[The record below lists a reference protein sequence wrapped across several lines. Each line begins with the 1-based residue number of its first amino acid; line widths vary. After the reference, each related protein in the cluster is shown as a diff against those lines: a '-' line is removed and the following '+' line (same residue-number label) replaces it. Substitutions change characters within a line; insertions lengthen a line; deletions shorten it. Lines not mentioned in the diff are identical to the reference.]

1 MRIVLDFDHTLY
13 SSKSLYEAI
22 KAAFGGLGVSEDI
35 FQQTF
40 QLSKGKGLDYKPSRQ
55 MRSLAKQTGITEAKL
70 QKAFD
75 KVLRISP
82 SFLYPDSV
90 PFLKKYCKTAEI
102 FMLSYGEEKFQRQK
116 IDSAKINKHFKRVC
130 VTGDISKSKNFKR
143 FMKKGEK
150 VIFVEDNPQA
160 LAGVKNLHPEVVT
173 ARMRRGEGKYAETPD
188 NDQTDF
194 QITDFFELEKIISA
208 LEK

>member
-22 KAAFGGLGVSEDI
+22 KAAFGSLGASEDI

-40 QLSKGKGLDYKPSRQ
+40 QLSKGKGMDYKPSRQ
-55 MRSLAKQTGITEAKL
+55 MRFIARQTGVAEAKL

-75 KVLRISP
+75 KVLKISP
-82 SFLYPDSV
+82 NFLYPDSI

-116 IDSAKINKHFKRVC
+116 IDSARINKYFKIIK
-130 VTGDISKSKNFKR
+130 VTRDIGKSKSFKL
-143 FMKKGEK
+143 FAKKGEK
-150 VIFVEDNPQA
+150 IIFVEDNPQA
-160 LAGVKNLHPEVVT
+160 LLEAKKICPEAIAV
-173 ARMRRGEGKYAETPD
+173 RMRRGEGKYAETPD
-188 NDQTDF
+188 NDQIDF
-194 QITDFFELEKIISA
+194 QIENFQELEAII
-208 LEK
+208 EKLKN